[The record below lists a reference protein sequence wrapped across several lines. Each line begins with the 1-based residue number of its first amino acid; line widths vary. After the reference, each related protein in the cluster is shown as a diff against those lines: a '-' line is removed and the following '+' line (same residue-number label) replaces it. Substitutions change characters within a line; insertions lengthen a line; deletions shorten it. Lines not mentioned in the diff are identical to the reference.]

1 MEFSALFRFWQNKLA
16 KLHKL
21 EEEESF
27 RYEEVSVPLS
37 EMLLLHVMK
46 RDVKWGVH
54 LDCEYAFELTEHD
67 CRVQPFLRQARLL
80 KISVGNL

>member
-21 EEEESF
+21 EEEEESF

-37 EMLLLHVMK
+37 EMLLCVMK

-67 CRVQPFLRQARLL
+67 CRVQPF
-80 KISVGNL
+80 